1 MQMRIDTHIQERK
14 KNLKNNFF
22 LLLLGV
28 GMGGLTPSQTQQKA
42 GHISSSSSYPPHPLY
57 REDIRRHTYTYT
69 KHLHSQAQK
78 GKILLKNIF
87 SIFFFPKMK
96 IDLVFF

>member
-87 SIFFFPKMK
+87 SIFFF
-96 IDLVFF
+96 FQNEN